1 MPARPTVLQL
11 PDPVRAELDAR
22 LIKSGFAGYVGLAQW
37 LSEQGFE
44 ISKSAL
50 HRYGQ
55 QFEERVQALKI
66 ATDQAKA
73 MVEVAPDDEGAV
85 SDALMRLVQEKLFGV
100 LMNLGEIDPARINL
114 GTLAKAIAQ
123 LGRASVTQKKWQTEV
138 RDRAKA
144 AAAEV
149 ESIARKGGLSPDTV
163 SEIRRQIL
171 GIAQ

>member
-55 QFEERVQALKI
+55 QFEERVQALKM

-100 LMNLGEIDPARINL
+100 LMNLGEIDPNKINL

-123 LGRASVTQKKWQTEV
+123 LGRASVTQKKWQIEV
-138 RDRAKA
+138 RDRARA
-144 AAAEV
+144 VADEVTVTARESGMSTETAELW
-149 ESIARKGGLSPDTV
+149 RKK
-163 SEIRRQIL
+163 IL
-171 GIAQ
+171 GIAG

>member
-55 QFEERVQALKI
+55 QFEERVSALKI

-73 MVEVAPDDEGAV
+73 IVESAPDDEGAV

-100 LMNLGEIDPARINL
+100 LMNLGDIDPARINL

-123 LGRASVTQKKWQTEV
+123 LGRASVAQKKWQAEV
-138 RDRAKA
+138 RERASVVADEVTAKA
-144 AAAEV
+144 RESGMSAETAEV
-149 ESIARKGGLSPDTV
+149 WRKK
-163 SEIRRQIL
+163 IL
-171 GIAQ
+171 GIAG